1 MPRSGSR
8 LAESPR
14 HITPQHRLLPGA
26 SLDAMRELHRRAE
39 TDLIVRTVN
48 CLEEEGI
55 FTVRDLLNC
64 TPQRLMEIP
73 NLGEKTLG
81 TIYAALEKMG
91 FCRIVKQPIQHTNSQ
106 PPRKGFALLR

>member
-1 MPRSGSR
+1 MAVTRIPIPTWEKAQRHDDR
-8 LAESPR
+8 LE
-14 HITPQHRLLPGA
+14 L
-26 SLDAMRELHRRAE
+26 SLAE